1 MQLLF
6 TKPVLYKLMGFWL
19 PILAFILSIDLQAQS
34 DFATAQLNFPRVQ
47 EAHSREYMF
56 RREFERRNLPFPPT
70 EIFFRVF
77 KKEGILE
84 VWGKGN
90 GGTFEKVKEY
100 TICTSSGKLGPKR
113 KRGDM
118 QVPEGFY
125 YIDHY
130 NAYSAYH
137 LSLRINYPNAADRA
151 HQKGSMGGD
160 IYIHGDCVSEGC
172 MAMTTPRIKEIYW
185 LSVQARNNGQ
195 EHVPVHIFPARLS
208 NFKMNILRELYSE
221 WEPNM
226 CQFWENMQPGY
237 RYFQQNHQIPP
248 VSVGEKGKYIVQ

>member
-1 MQLLF
+1 MRLLCYLCLAICLPVHNLFAPPPPSFAAQQLNSARVSQARNESEASLKKLF
-6 TKPVLYKLMGFWL
+6 TDKG
-19 PILAFILSIDLQAQS
+19 LS
-34 DFATAQLNFPRVQ
+34 
-47 EAHSREYMF
+47 Y
-56 RREFERRNLPFPPT
+56 PPKQ
-70 EIFFRVF
+70 IYWRVF
-77 KKEGILE
+77 KS
-84 VWGKGN
+84 
-90 GGTFEKVKEY
+90 EKTMELWAANQRNQAMTLVKSY
-100 TICTSSGKLGPKR
+100 PICAMSGELGPKR
-113 KRGDM
+113 KQGDF

-208 NFKMNILRELYSE
+208 NFKMNILRELYGE